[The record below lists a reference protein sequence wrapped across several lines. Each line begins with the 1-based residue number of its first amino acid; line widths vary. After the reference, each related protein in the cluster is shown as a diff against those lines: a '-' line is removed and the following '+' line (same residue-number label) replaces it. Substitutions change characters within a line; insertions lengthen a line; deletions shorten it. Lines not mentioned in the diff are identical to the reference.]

1 MAAAVTS
8 DDRCDAGQATRGAKD
23 RAAEAR
29 ALGGRVH
36 PRQVRQHRGREPLE
50 DEDRDPD
57 EHRGRED
64 EAGDLADVLAAAEH
78 HEQRAAVD
86 EHLVGDRDHGRRPGE
101 CDGGA
106 DVERRSLS
114 PVDERT
120 EHAAPDQHRQ
130 RDASDRGGD
139 HRCRSEIARG
149 DEEERHD
156 DRDADGTVR
165 DEQQCVAAEPA
176 GAGED
181 AAHHV
186 RDAVR
191 GEAERRAR
199 R

>member
-1 MAAAVTS
+1 M
-8 DDRCDAGQATRGAKD
+8 
-23 RAAEAR
+23 
-29 ALGGRVH
+29 H
-36 PRQVRQHRGREPLE
+36 PRQVRQHRGCEALE

-64 EAGDLADVLAAAEH
+64 EARDLADVLAAAEH

-101 CDGGA
+101 GDGGA

-114 PVDERT
+114 PGDERAK
-120 EHAAPDQHRQ
+120 HAAPDEHRQ

-139 HRCRSEIARG
+139 HRCRSEIARR

-156 DRDADGTVR
+156 DRDANGTVR
-165 DEQQCVAAEPA
+165 DEQQRVAVEPA

-191 GEAERRAR
+191 GEADDERSR
-199 R
+199 